1 MVQSSAP
8 APGPQGGSG
17 SGNSSSGGS
26 YAPGG
31 APESSN
37 SSQGSSVPISPSAPA
52 TVYQSVLVGAQYDP
66 GTASLLGSVV
76 GNLSD
81 TIMAGTNLSVS
92 SHEQDDTVPRPGTSA
107 CECLTLA
114 HQLVSCWAGNR
125 GGQAHSIILRLTCAP
140 LMHICCCTW
149 SRSCSSHY

>member
-1 MVQSSAP
+1 MQSSAP

-17 SGNSSSGGS
+17 NSSGGGS
-26 YAPGG
+26 SALGG
-31 APESSN
+31 APGSSN
-37 SSQGSSVPISPSAPA
+37 SSQGSSVPIAPSAPA

-92 SHEQDDTVPRPGTSA
+92 SHQ
-107 CECLTLA
+107 
-114 HQLVSCWAGNR
+114 
-125 GGQAHSIILRLTCAP
+125 
-140 LMHICCCTW
+140 
-149 SRSCSSHY
+149 

>member
-1 MVQSSAP
+1 MQSSAP

-17 SGNSSSGGS
+17 GGNSSGGGS
-26 YAPGG
+26 YAPGS
-31 APESSN
+31 APGSSN

-92 SHEQDDTVPRPGTSA
+92 SHGQDDAMPHPGT
-107 CECLTLA
+107 LA
-114 HQLVSCWAGNR
+114 RELLDGEEGVKRPTASY
-125 GGQAHSIILRLTCAP
+125 CA
-140 LMHICCCTW
+140 
-149 SRSCSSHY
+149 